1 MMNIERMIL
10 RRIGAW
16 LAEWQ
21 SDERGEV
28 NMVAIVL
35 LLLVVIALA
44 AVFKDAIINLMT
56 DLLEKLKTEAMQI

>member
-1 MMNIERMIL
+1 MMNLSMRADTWL
-10 RRIGAW
+10 QGAAARW
-16 LAEWQ
+16 RT
-21 SDERGEV
+21 DERGEV

-56 DLLEKLKTEAMQI
+56 DLLEKLKSEAMQI